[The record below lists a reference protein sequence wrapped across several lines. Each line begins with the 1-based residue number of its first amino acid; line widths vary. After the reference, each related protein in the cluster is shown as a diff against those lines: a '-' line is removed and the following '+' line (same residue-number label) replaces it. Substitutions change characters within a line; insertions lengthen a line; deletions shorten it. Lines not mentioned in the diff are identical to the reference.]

1 MIVLRGESE
10 WKVGKLEAFSVLGSW
25 DLGSEYGTLNDQT
38 DEIQA
43 RIYTEMLVTEDCR
56 SNLRRMVISD
66 SDGGSSG
73 DMLDEQ
79 RHLLLDT

>member
-1 MIVLRGESE
+1 MES
-10 WKVGKLEAFSVLGSW
+10 WKLSVSW
-25 DLGSEYGTLNDQT
+25 IFGSEYGTLNDQT

-73 DMLDEQ
+73 EMLDEQ